1 RRAVNDLNFLK
12 RFSNSLFA
20 PKEVINYKNDPWWIT
35 LLYFFTLVLF
45 LIIPQTISVLQTDI
59 LNYEVKKE
67 LRSHFNG
74 QEDIPFTIVNGVLV
88 HDTND
93 TDYVYQHKFN
103 NINIVFT
110 TTMDNIDDNLTDI
123 LTIIF
128 QSDGVYIKQVLI
140 TRKVFQY
147 DDYPIL
153 NGIDFSDA
161 SSHQNHEFWDKIFT
175 VASQEINKIR
185 PIINVVNVIVNGVV
199 LILDLLIFC
208 IVFSLFQTLL
218 VSRVIKYTKL
228 FKLSIYLLLPYT
240 LGNVL
245 SILFGYNIIY
255 YLGLLISAIYI
266 TILSRTII
274 RDAMKRG

>member
-1 RRAVNDLNFLK
+1 MNFLK

-67 LRSHFNG
+67 LRNHFNG
-74 QEDIPFTIVNGVLV
+74 QEDIPFSIVNGVLV

-93 TDYVYQHKFN
+93 TDYVYQDKFN

-110 TTMDNIDDNLTDI
+110 TTMDNITSNDVSDV

-128 QSDGVYIKQVLI
+128 QSDGVYVKQVLI
-140 TRKVFQY
+140 TRKIFKY

-161 SSHQNHEFWDKIFT
+161 SSHQNHQFWDKIFT
-175 VASQEINKIR
+175 VASQEVREVR
-185 PIINVVNVIVNGVV
+185 PIINIAYIAVNFIWA
-199 LILDLLIFC
+199 ILDLLIFC
-208 IVFSLFQTLL
+208 LIFSLFQIFL